1 MWVNLNFGVVSV
13 TPNLD
18 PKTVTTVLP
27 FLGALA
33 GLTSLVMGT
42 KYDNLRVNELIIA
55 ELLAET
61 KRKDDVPTELLEIID
76 E

>member
-1 MWVNLNFGVVSV
+1 MNLNFGVVSV

-33 GLTSLVMGT
+33 GLAPLEMGT
-42 KYDNLRVNELIIA
+42 KYDNFRVNELIIA

-61 KRKDDVPTELLEIID
+61 KRKDDAPTELLEIID

>member
-1 MWVNLNFGVVSV
+1 
-13 TPNLD
+13 
-18 PKTVTTVLP
+18 VLP

-33 GLTSLVMGT
+33 GLTPLVMGT
-42 KYDNLRVNELIIA
+42 KYDKLRVNELIVA

-61 KRKDDVPTELLEIID
+61 KRKDDVPTELLETID